1 MATTYF
7 FFKFY
12 SLTKT
17 SHAQNHNLET
27 TIQAT
32 ILSTQLDKHFL
43 KCSPGSRTVVDRK
56 AVCFAAVPG

>member
-32 ILSTQLDKHFL
+32 ILST
-43 KCSPGSRTVVDRK
+43 
-56 AVCFAAVPG
+56 